1 MVLLLDDGVVVV
13 VVVEVIGDVDNFG
26 LLVVPDVGT
35 DRGSVA

>member
-1 MVLLLDDGVVVV
+1 MVLLVDDGVVVV

-26 LLVVPDVGT
+26 LLVVPNVGN